1 MTNYGTYG
9 LFILDGIVLGLIVM
23 FALSRIT
30 RSLVSPYPRAEMGKR
45 LAAAGIDAAV
55 CVTCYAVLS
64 LFGHVPASALSPLYL
79 LVRDG
84 LMSGQS
90 IGKAFV
96 GLVVVRLEDGSPC
109 TMWRSVQRNFIFAVP
124 GLNVAALIFEAAT
137 VQGDEQ
143 GMRIG
148 DRLARTH
155 VVEGKDAKDFIRNLQ
170 ERIQRNLALLG
181 EPEPLKR
188 QRSGCR

>member
-1 MTNYGTYG
+1 MTDYGTYG
-9 LFILDGIVLGLIVM
+9 LFILDGIVLGLIAM
-23 FALSRIT
+23 FVLSRIT
-30 RSLVSPYPRAEMGKR
+30 RSLVSPYPRADMGRR
-45 LAAAGIDAAV
+45 LAAAGIDAAI
-55 CVTCYAVLS
+55 CLICYAILS
-64 LFGHVPASALSPLYL
+64 LLGHLPASTLSPLYL

-109 TMWRSVQRNFIFAVP
+109 TMWRSFQRNLVFAVP
-124 GLNVAALIFEAAT
+124 GFNIAALIFEAVT
-137 VQGDEQ
+137 VRGDEQ

-155 VVEGKDAKDFIRNLQ
+155 VVEGKDAKDFVKSMQ
-170 ERIQRNLALLG
+170 ERIQKNLALLG